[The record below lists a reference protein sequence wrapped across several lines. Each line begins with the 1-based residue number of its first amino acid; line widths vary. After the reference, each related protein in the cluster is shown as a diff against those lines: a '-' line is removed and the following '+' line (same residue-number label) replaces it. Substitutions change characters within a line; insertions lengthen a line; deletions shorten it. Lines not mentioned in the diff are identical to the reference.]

1 VELNAIRPEAPGFSE
16 PMPLLSMI
24 TNEEIAASWELW
36 RRFYD
41 LDGEMTEAQF
51 LAMPMAERLQLL
63 DEVFK
68 GDSRF

>member
-1 VELNAIRPEAPGFSE
+1 
-16 PMPLLSMI
+16 MPLLSMI

-41 LDGEMTEAQF
+41 LDAEMTEAQF
-51 LAMPMAERLQLL
+51 LVMPLAERLRLL